1 MPKKAKDWYPRGEK
15 RRNELH
21 DHGIF
26 CGERQN
32 LQKYPRIYIEKIG
45 WIKKK
50 QAWGGGGDTMGND
63 Y

>member
-1 MPKKAKDWYPRGEK
+1 M
-15 RRNELH
+15 H

-26 CGERQN
+26 YGERQN
-32 LQKYPRIYIEKIG
+32 LQKYPRIYIYIEKIG
-45 WIKKK
+45 CIKRK